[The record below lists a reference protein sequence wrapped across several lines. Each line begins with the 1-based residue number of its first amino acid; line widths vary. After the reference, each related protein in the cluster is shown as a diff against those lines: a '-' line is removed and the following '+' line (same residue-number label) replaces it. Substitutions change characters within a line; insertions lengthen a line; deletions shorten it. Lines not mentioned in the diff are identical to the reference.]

1 MLQYLS
7 QAPSLMRRGRA
18 ALQTEADTTE
28 VRDEVWTIY
37 QNCKTD
43 LSMLHLRA
51 IENDVSGV
59 DMSQMSA
66 SNQALV
72 RSFLYAHHERSYGL
86 GLAISLFFN
95 CLLGA
100 LGAHDGASLFDARYL
115 TEEVLALA
123 DRSAIWRPIGTG
135 YLIACFSVAWAATTD
150 PQLRAKLLVTINDYS
165 SDLKVRDPQSMMNEL
180 DWTAEHMRLGTPFRV
195 LAER

>member
-37 QNCKTD
+37 QNCKTN
-43 LSMLHLRA
+43 LSTLHLRA
-51 IENDVSGV
+51 TENDLSGI

-66 SNQALV
+66 GDRASV
-72 RSFLYAHHERSYGL
+72 RSFMYAHHERSYGL

-100 LGAHDGASLFDARYL
+100 LGAHDGASLFDANYL

-135 YLIACFSVAWAATTD
+135 YLIICFSVAWAATTD
-150 PQLRAKLLVTINDYS
+150 PQLRAKLFATINDYS
-165 SDLKVRDPQSMMNEL
+165 SDLRVRDSQFMMTEL
-180 DWTAEHMRLGTPFRV
+180 DWTAEHMRLGTPFRIR
-195 LAER
+195 AER